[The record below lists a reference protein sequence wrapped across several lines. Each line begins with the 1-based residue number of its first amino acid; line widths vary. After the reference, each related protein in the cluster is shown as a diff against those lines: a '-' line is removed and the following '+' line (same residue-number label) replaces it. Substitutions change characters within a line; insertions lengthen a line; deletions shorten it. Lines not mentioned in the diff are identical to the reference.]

1 MSDQKFNRYLFEYRY
16 GGAEWAFEII
26 ATSPEEAR
34 ERLKAISWAQY
45 KGEIFAK
52 ISASSEPV
60 SRLARRVASL
70 FRLR

>member
-1 MSDQKFNRYLFEYRY
+1 MASERYNRYLFEYRFRN
-16 GGAEWAFEII
+16 ADWAFEVV

-52 ISASSEPV
+52 IAATGVPLSK
-60 SRLARRVASL
+60 LAIRAMSI